1 MSFQISDLHDRARA
15 LDRRIVLPE
24 GEDPRTVQAAVWLSE
39 KGIVR
44 PVLIGRDAAVREASQ
59 GRAIP
64 PSVPIVDPQS
74 SERRQDY
81 AQALFQRR
89 KAKGLTYEAA
99 LGTVADVLYFGDA
112 MVAAGDADGCVA
124 GATHSTPDVLRAA
137 IQSIGVAEGSALVSS
152 FFLMVLP
159 NGQPVTYADCGVVPL
174 PNADELASIGI
185 DAADNHRF
193 LTGEAPRVAFLSFST
208 KGSAEDES
216 VARVRRAVEIGRQRR
231 PDLLL
236 DGELQFD
243 AAFDADVG
251 ARKAPGSAV
260 AGKAN
265 VFVFPSLDAGNIAY
279 KITQRVGGAEAF
291 GPVLQGLRKPAND
304 LSRGSDWEDIA
315 NVAAI
320 TAIQS
325 AGSSVIAK

>member
-1 MSFQISDLHDRARA
+1 MAAFTIAGLHERARA
-15 LDRRIVLPE
+15 LDRRIALPE
-24 GEDPRTVQAAVWLSE
+24 GEDPRTVQAAAWLHE
-39 KGIVR
+39 NKVVR
-44 PVLIGRDAAVREASQ
+44 PVLIGREDAVRAAAETAGVALPAGVPVVDPARADAAQGYASH
-59 GRAIP
+59 
-64 PSVPIVDPQS
+64 
-74 SERRQDY
+74 
-81 AQALFQRR
+81 LFARR
-89 KAKGLTYEAA
+89 KAKGLTFEAA
-99 LGTVADVLYFGDA
+99 LETVRDVLYFGDA

-124 GATHSTPDVLRAA
+124 GAVHSTPDVLRAA
-137 IQSIGVAEGSALVSS
+137 IHTLGVAPQSRLVSS

-174 PNADELASIGI
+174 PTADELASIGL

-216 VARVRRAVEIGRQRR
+216 VSRVREAVRLAQSQR
-231 PDLLL
+231 PDLDI

-251 ARKAPGSAV
+251 QRKAPGSSV
-260 AGKAN
+260 AGRAN

-291 GPVLQGLRKPAND
+291 GPILQGLAKPAND
-304 LSRGSDWEDIA
+304 LSRGADWEDIA

-325 AGSSVIAK
+325 AAST

>member
-1 MSFQISDLHDRARA
+1 MAAFTVAGLHERARA
-15 LDRRIVLPE
+15 LDRRIALPE
-24 GEDPRTVQAAVWLSE
+24 GEDPRTVQAAAWLHE
-39 KGIVR
+39 NRVVR
-44 PVLIGRDAAVREASQ
+44 PVLIGRESLVRDAAAAAGVALPA
-59 GRAIP
+59 G
-64 PSVPIVDPQS
+64 VPIVDPAT
-74 SERRQDY
+74 SEAAQGY
-81 AQALFQRR
+81 AAALFARR
-89 KAKGLTYEAA
+89 KAKGLTFEAA
-99 LGTVADVLYFGDA
+99 LETVRDVLYFGDA
-112 MVAAGDADGCVA
+112 MVAAGDADGCTA

-137 IQSIGVAEGSALVSS
+137 IHTLGVAPGSRLVSS

-174 PNADELASIGI
+174 PTADELASIGL

-193 LTGEAPRVAFLSFST
+193 LTGETPRVAFLSFST
-208 KGSAEDES
+208 KGSAEDDS
-216 VARVRRAVEIGRQRR
+216 VSRVREAVQIAQAQR
-231 PDLLL
+231 PELDI

-251 ARKAPGSAV
+251 QRKAPGSAV
-260 AGKAN
+260 AGRAS

-291 GPVLQGLRKPAND
+291 GPILQGLAKPAND
-304 LSRGSDWEDIA
+304 LSRGADWEDIA

-325 AGSSVIAK
+325 AAPA